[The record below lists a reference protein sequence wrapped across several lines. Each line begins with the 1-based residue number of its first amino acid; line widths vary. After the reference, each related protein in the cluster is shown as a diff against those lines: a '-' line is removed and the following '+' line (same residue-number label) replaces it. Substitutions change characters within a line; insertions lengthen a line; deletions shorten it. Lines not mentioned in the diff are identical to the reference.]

1 MTSDSASRVMR
12 SRHELLLVAAAVCGV
27 LGGTRLLSAQEAPPP
42 PAQAAPTEAA
52 PTEAAK
58 PPKNASETGTD
69 APAEAD
75 AEAKAD
81 AGAEPAQE
89 KTTKPPPKAVG
100 ATPGRFEPT
109 EKVRADFDVSFPID
123 I

>member
-1 MTSDSASRVMR
+1 MR
-12 SRHELLLVAAAVCGV
+12 SRHQPWLVTVVVCGV
-27 LGGTRLLSAQEAPPP
+27 LGGTRLLSAQEVSPAPEESAPPV
-42 PAQAAPTEAA
+42 AA

-58 PPKNASETGTD
+58 PPVD
-69 APAEAD
+69 APVPAT
-75 AEAKAD
+75 EAKAEV
-81 AGAEPAQE
+81 EPAASDE
-89 KTTKPPPKAVG
+89 KAATPPSKAVG